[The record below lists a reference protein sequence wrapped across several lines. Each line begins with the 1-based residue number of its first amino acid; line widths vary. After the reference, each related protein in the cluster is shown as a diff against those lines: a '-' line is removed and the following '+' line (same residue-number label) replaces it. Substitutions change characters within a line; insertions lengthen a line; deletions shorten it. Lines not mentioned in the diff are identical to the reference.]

1 VCVNHGQADGQTLG
15 AATVY
20 SPEFSSETFV
30 PDGLAG
36 FAFESISDYPAPPV
50 FQTLVQSGQ
59 LKEAVFGVKL
69 SGIAGAS
76 ELYIGGTNSA
86 LYQQATLTYTP
97 VTVAGYWEVK
107 LDQIS
112 RAGIPVGEPRETSI
126 IDTGTTLIVTDTDT
140 AASYFAG
147 IPGVTSSDDESEV
160 LYTS

>member
-36 FAFESISDYPAPPV
+36 FAFESISEYPAPPV

-97 VTVAGYWEVK
+97 VTDAGYWEVK
-107 LDQIS
+107 LDEIS
-112 RAGIPVGEPRETSI
+112 RAGIPVGEPRATSI
-126 IDTGTTLIVTDTDT
+126 IDTGTTLIVTDADT

-147 IPGVTSSDDESEV
+147 IPGVTSSDEESEV